1 MVANKKGAEVK
12 SQKKNKFLEEVG
24 EKFLRILIVTVFA
37 ASLYGI
43 DFIYKQIDAPLTR
56 VFVGGDFINLKEQDL
71 ASLVEKEID
80 GVF

>member
-37 ASLYGI
+37 DRKS
-43 DFIYKQIDAPLTR
+43 
-56 VFVGGDFINLKEQDL
+56 VV
-71 ASLVEKEID
+71 
-80 GVF
+80 